1 MHSRTTAAVWLAGA
15 AICGLAAP
23 AFAQGAEL
31 SVGDAAEQGVGEIV
45 VTAQK
50 RSESLQRT
58 PIAIS
63 AIPAAQLDLQGIA
76 EAKDLSAIAPNLS
89 VVGATTNATAA
100 VISIRG
106 IPTSA
111 DETQGYD
118 SSIGVYVDGI
128 YMARSSAATFEVAD
142 IERVEV
148 LRGPQGTLFGR
159 NTTGGAV
166 NFITRAPSSEAG
178 LSLRAGIGNY
188 DMRTARA
195 VFNTGTLA
203 DSLRMSFSYLYKQ
216 RDGIV
221 DNLLAAENRDPGSS
235 LIHSARWSA
244 QLDLGDRVKITNIF
258 DWTRVEGVAGYQ
270 QLSAVGNGNATDFPS
285 ALSLGGNVFPVVKP
299 ANVLGYLNE
308 ATSLDARCGT
318 PVSQI
323 STERRTRVC
332 NNSAQP
338 SVDKL
343 WGNMTRV
350 EADLDWL
357 TIRSTTAARWWRNH
371 IAGSDLDGMGA
382 ISGPAFSQASLLN
395 GMPLQVLDLIP
406 TLSPAARTAL
416 AAAAV
421 PTTTQDLFSTRNDR
435 RQKQFSQELEFVS
448 NSGGA
453 FEWVLGAFYF
463 KESGAEFNPQSY
475 AFVIDT
481 NAAVF
486 NAGNFGA
493 LAPLLQAGNPA
504 RYRALAVQS
513 ALGYTS
519 DSESFAVYGQGTLRP
534 GGPDGRLGITLG
546 LRYSWDSKDFQVYQN
561 GATPFTDA
569 QLPNNTSSK
578 KFSAP
583 TGNLTV
589 DYRASDDVNLY
600 ARLARGYR
608 SGGFNARQNT
618 SSIPLTPF
626 NKETIWSYE
635 LGIKTQFNNRVR
647 LNAAVFYNE
656 YKDQLVTLPVPV
668 GEGQSF
674 GNITVNA
681 GKTRYYGAEIEGRF
695 VVDDH
700 LSLDAAAGYVKTDP
714 RDFPAGDVNNV
725 IRNVASIQHLGY
737 APEFTGNVGATYRR
751 PIGSQDLTA
760 RVGYNYTSSFWM
772 FGNPLTAPFGRQT
785 KGDARGLLDAQIRLD
800 RIAMGSA
807 EASLTLWG
815 KNITNKSYVV
825 RAVDFGQLGFA
836 TTIYGDPRT
845 YGLTLDVKF

>member
-1 MHSRTTAAVWLAGA
+1 M
-15 AICGLAAP
+15 
-23 AFAQGAEL
+23 
-31 SVGDAAEQGVGEIV
+31 
-45 VTAQK
+45 
-50 RSESLQRT
+50 
-58 PIAIS
+58 
-63 AIPAAQLDLQGIA
+63 
-76 EAKDLSAIAPNLS
+76 
-89 VVGATTNATAA
+89 
-100 VISIRG
+100 
-106 IPTSA
+106 
-111 DETQGYD
+111 
-118 SSIGVYVDGI
+118 
-128 YMARSSAATFEVAD
+128 
-142 IERVEV
+142 
-148 LRGPQGTLFGR
+148 
-159 NTTGGAV
+159 
-166 NFITRAPSSEAG
+166 
-178 LSLRAGIGNY
+178 
-188 DMRTARA
+188 
-195 VFNTGTLA
+195 
-203 DSLRMSFSYLYKQ
+203 
-216 RDGIV
+216 
-221 DNLLAAENRDPGSS
+221 
-235 LIHSARWSA
+235 
-244 QLDLGDRVKITNIF
+244 
-258 DWTRVEGVAGYQ
+258 
-270 QLSAVGNGNATDFPS
+270 
-285 ALSLGGNVFPVVKP
+285 
-299 ANVLGYLNE
+299 
-308 ATSLDARCGT
+308 
-318 PVSQI
+318 
-323 STERRTRVC
+323 
-332 NNSAQP
+332 
-338 SVDKL
+338 
-343 WGNMTRV
+343 
-350 EADLDWL
+350 
-357 TIRSTTAARWWRNH
+357 
-371 IAGSDLDGMGA
+371 
-382 ISGPAFSQASLLN
+382 
-395 GMPLQVLDLIP
+395 
-406 TLSPAARTAL
+406 
-416 AAAAV
+416 
-421 PTTTQDLFSTRNDR
+421 
-435 RQKQFSQELEFVS
+435 
-448 NSGGA
+448 
-453 FEWVLGAFYF
+453 
-463 KESGAEFNPQSY
+463 
-475 AFVIDT
+475 
-481 NAAVF
+481 
-486 NAGNFGA
+486 
-493 LAPLLQAGNPA
+493 
-504 RYRALAVQS
+504 QS